1 MALTLQVDVEKI
13 DAALERNQLESVDT
27 PSVGMSG
34 EILKVHGA
42 CPFEK
47 QYRIFNKK
55 PILYSFSALAPAEG
69 RSVLGELVEIAHG
82 ERRDHKGQVDDH
94 VPHQLFAIELLGI
107 HEHA

>member
-1 MALTLQVDVEKI
+1 MPHIAARVDQTMALTLQVDVEKI

-47 QYRIFNKK
+47 
-55 PILYSFSALAPAEG
+55 
-69 RSVLGELVEIAHG
+69 
-82 ERRDHKGQVDDH
+82 
-94 VPHQLFAIELLGI
+94 
-107 HEHA
+107 